1 MYAFFRENERVT
13 ENGFSIVEEKA
24 AYITMFSSTS
34 YTEVQSM
41 NYEEI
46 DHLYRC
52 IRTFVESAA
61 RAKKETK
68 NGR

>member
-1 MYAFFRENERVT
+1 
-13 ENGFSIVEEKA
+13 
-24 AYITMFSSTS
+24 MFSSTS

-46 DHLYRC
+46 DRLYRC
-52 IRTFVESAA
+52 IRVFVEAA
-61 RAKKETK
+61 LRAKKETK

>member
-13 ENGFSIVEEKA
+13 ENGFTVVEEKA

-34 YTEVQSM
+34 YTDVLTMSH
-41 NYEEI
+41 EEI
-46 DHLYRC
+46 DRLYRC
-52 IRTFVESAA
+52 ISAFVEAA
-61 RAKKETK
+61 KAEKDKK

>member
-13 ENGFSIVEEKA
+13 ENGFSVVEEKA

-34 YTEVQSM
+34 YTDVQTM

-46 DHLYRC
+46 DRLYRC

-61 RAKKETK
+61 KAQKEKK